1 MGRAVLD
8 VPPGY
13 RAGGWQVAG
22 HIASGSWG
30 SVYAAHRAQAP
41 RTDADPPE
49 GTEAAL
55 KLIPRGTLSW
65 PQYAQL
71 EETVREEV
79 RFNDQ
84 ADHPLLVH
92 TFETFV
98 VDDRA
103 TPTLHGAVV
112 VAMERAE
119 RNLAEAIGDLQPDEA
134 ERIAAQMCAALTY
147 IHGLGWVHGDLK
159 PQNVL
164 LMHDGSVRLA
174 DFGLTREL
182 EGTHAYAPRMG
193 SSDFLPPEW
202 WSERIAEHG
211 VRTRPTAD
219 IWALGVT
226 IHQLL
231 TGGLF
236 PFAGAGPRA
245 PGGSAG
251 LRRRRRSPAPRRRA
265 PACLAPDRRRLFG
278 ARSRGP
284 AASHRRVAAG
294 ARRSA
299 WHRRARYRKPLCIV
313 AASARARR
321 RSPRRLRRRRGGRHG
336 ARR

>member
-13 RAGGWQVAG
+13 RAGGWQVG
-22 HIASGSWG
+22 LHIASGSWG

-134 ERIAAQMCAALTY
+134 ARIVAQMCAALTY
-147 IHGLGWVHGDLK
+147 RTCCSCTTGPCAWPTSGLPVSWRGPTRTRRGW
-159 PQNVL
+159 
-164 LMHDGSVRLA
+164 
-174 DFGLTREL
+174 
-182 EGTHAYAPRMG
+182 APRTSCRPSGGASG
-193 SSDFLPPEW
+193 SPSTGSGHARPPTSGRLGLP
-202 WSERIAEHG
+202 S
-211 VRTRPTAD
+211 T
-219 IWALGVT
+219 
-226 IHQLL
+226 
-231 TGGLF
+231 
-236 PFAGAGPRA
+236 
-245 PGGSAG
+245 S
-251 LRRRRRSPAPRRRA
+251 S
-265 PACLAPDRRRLFG
+265 
-278 ARSRGP
+278 
-284 AASHRRVAAG
+284 
-294 ARRSA
+294 
-299 WHRRARYRKPLCIV
+299 
-313 AASARARR
+313 
-321 RSPRRLRRRRGGRHG
+321 
-336 ARR
+336 